1 MELTIQHGKQELV
14 APILPIVYP
23 AEARA
28 EVLVVDDQAIC
39 RRMTTHLLDK
49 AGISHATC
57 FDGVDAVRLGHSAL
71 QAAKLILMDKEM
83 LQMNGVEAT
92 RAIRALGVTT
102 PIVALTT
109 CNVDATHE
117 AFIAAGAEIM
127 LMKPLKSEQVNALKL
142 HYSLGE
148 AAESAFAL
156 MSEYP
161 HCDEGRPAFDFFGG
175 GSTDEEESEPPSDGD
190 DERHEPDGWISE
202 IVRGAEKRVTLAKQF
217 MLVEFG

>member
-1 MELTIQHGKQELV
+1 MELTTQHGKQELV
-14 APILPIVYP
+14 APILPIVSP

-161 HCDEGRPAFDFFGG
+161 HCRIATKADQLSIYFGG
-175 GSTDEEESEPPSDGD
+175 AA
-190 DERHEPDGWISE
+190 RMKKNLN
-202 IVRGAEKRVTLAKQF
+202 RRVTAMTSGTSRTVGYQR
-217 MLVEFG
+217 